1 MKKTFVGVEKF
12 SNEDLFSRVL
22 ASSSMY
28 EVTKK
33 KKKERIVQESY
44 NFSAERERERKRE
57 KNYST

>member
-12 SNEDLFSRVL
+12 SNEDLFSQVL

-44 NFSAERERERKRE
+44 NFSTERKRERKRE